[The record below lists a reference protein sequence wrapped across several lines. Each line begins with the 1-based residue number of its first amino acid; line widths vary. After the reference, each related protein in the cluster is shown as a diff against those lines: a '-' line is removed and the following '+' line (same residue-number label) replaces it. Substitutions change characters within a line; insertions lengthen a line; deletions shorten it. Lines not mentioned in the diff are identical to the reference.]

1 MYSVTVQSW
10 RLGLPWELEDKDPLV
25 GPSPTEGRGA
35 VTVATMADHLESPP
49 LVPIWGTFCGRGLGS
64 WRTKCNGLSQT
75 FATILLISFF

>member
-49 LVPIWGTFCGRGLGS
+49 WFPYGERFVAVGWVPGGP
-64 WRTKCNGLSQT
+64 N
-75 FATILLISFF
+75 AMV